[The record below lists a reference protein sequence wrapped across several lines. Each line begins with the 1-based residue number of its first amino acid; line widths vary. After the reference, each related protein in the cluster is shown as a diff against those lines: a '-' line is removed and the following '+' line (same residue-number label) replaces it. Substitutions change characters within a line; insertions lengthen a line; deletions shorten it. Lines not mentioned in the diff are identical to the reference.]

1 MPCEDKGQRSEA
13 RGQKTEGRGQSH
25 AKAWLKGRLKMIK
38 RKNKPRRTQRI
49 TKIDGFSNRVISSI
63 NTAGCVLEVH
73 WHVGPGLLE
82 SFLRVLRGEKK
93 HEKDFMNCGRLFH
106 VCD

>member
-1 MPCEDKGQRSEA
+1 MPCED
-13 RGQKTEGRGQSH
+13 RGQKTEVRSQREEGRATQ
-25 AKAWLKGRLKMIK
+25 AWLKGRLKMIK

-93 HEKDFMNCGRLFH
+93 HEKDFMKCGRLFH